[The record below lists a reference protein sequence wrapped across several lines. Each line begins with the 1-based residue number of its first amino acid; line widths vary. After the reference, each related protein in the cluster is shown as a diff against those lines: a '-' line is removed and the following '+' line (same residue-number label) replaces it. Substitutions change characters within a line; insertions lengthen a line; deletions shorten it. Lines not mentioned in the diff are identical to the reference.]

1 MGGERLIE
9 RSRNRFETARAQSE
23 TGFNETISAWRT
35 ARSALRDS
43 LAPVLSPEAAAQFA
57 MHSARTE
64 RALTDVRNSFDD
76 VLRRAF
82 NLHTPP
88 VGAQVYLSGKTVF
101 PDYTPGI
108 DREQIRAAVKPFREA
123 TGPRLLVWDFDGTW
137 SDLLPQDDATWSRP
151 LPELHPLLAGLPEL
165 DIQGVILTARGV
177 HEVVQVGH
185 LIAVPELIVLGN
197 SGLSMWHNGS
207 SDFTVTV
214 DHPQVTPEMCARL
227 RGVIPHL
234 QSLAPMGALIDDK
247 GLSLEVKAPGDDIVM
262 LDLLYPHV
270 QQIAA
275 ESGLVA
281 VHRTH
286 YIEVGHGGFDKGQ
299 SLDALIDQLGI
310 EAVAYFGDAAND
322 KPAFDAI
329 ARRRAQGMAA
339 LAVLSRSRATT
350 SDLEERT
357 DLLVVPGPG
366 GVAAVTEEIVR
377 P

>member
-1 MGGERLIE
+1 MGGKRLIE

-64 RALTDVRNSFDD
+64 RALTDVRNSVDD
-76 VLRRAF
+76 LLRRAF

-108 DREQIRAAVKPFREA
+108 DREQIRAVVKPFREA
-123 TGPRLLVWDFDGTW
+123 TGPRLLVFDFDGTW
-137 SDLLPQDDATWSRP
+137 SPLLPQDDAAWSRP
-151 LPELHPLLAGLPEL
+151 LPELHPLLSALPEH

-177 HEVVQVGH
+177 QEVVSAAH
-185 LIAVPELIVLGN
+185 LTAIPDLLVLGN

-207 SDFTVTV
+207 NDFSVTV
-214 DHPQVTPEMCARL
+214 EHPQVTPEMQARL

-270 QQIAA
+270 QRIAA
-275 ESGLVA
+275 ESGLGA

-286 YIEVGHGGFDKGQ
+286 YIEVGHDGFDKGQ
-299 SLDALIDQLGI
+299 TLDMLIDRFGAQ
-310 EAVAYFGDAAND
+310 AVGYFGDAGND
-322 KPAFDAI
+322 EPAFNTVG
-329 ARRRAQGMAA
+329 ARTATGMAA
-339 LAVLSRSRATT
+339 FGTLSLSRATT
-350 SDLEERT
+350 PDLEART
-357 DLLVVPGPG
+357 DLLVVNGPG
-366 GVAAVTEEIVR
+366 GVAAVVQEILR